1 MDLKDFKPPFL
12 DRYGSRYFANFVGQF
27 EQYRARNGR
36 ARLFTL
42 IDLDTLP
49 LYCDV
54 SGAVLTVPPSDPD
67 EAEEKEIAAQEETFL
82 KKVESHFGSLSGLDA
97 LYRFDKLELKFVSE
111 KDVAKYVKAFRKT
124 LRRVSDEEKPSDSLL
139 KKYFLD
145 GIKNPD
151 FKIRCE
157 AALDGSENPSL
168 SELTAMIFQQQAL
181 VKEGIEEFQRYCSTP
196 FKRHSDPRS
205 LSLFTDASDVG
216 IGAVLVQGEDE
227 NRSVV
232 SFISKTLT
240 SVQRRW
246 SVTEKECWA
255 IVFAITQFERF
266 LKGRHFDLFTDHRN
280 LTFVQRSP
288 NAKITR
294 WWLRIQEFSFSVHHV
309 KGEEN
314 GAADCCSRLVEF
326 GKNALKSLKLIP
338 DKEGEESPKR
348 R

>member
-1 MDLKDFKPPFL
+1 LGMLNFIREFIPDCSSLTEPLSRLTKKDIEFVWGDEQEATFKRIKRLLKESP
-12 DRYGSRYFANFVGQF
+12 
-27 EQYRARNGR
+27 
-36 ARLFTL
+36 TL
-42 IDLDTLP
+42 SFP
-49 LYCDV
+49 
-54 SGAVLTVPPSDPD
+54 
-67 EAEEKEIAAQEETFL
+67 EEET
-82 KKVESHFGSLSGLDA
+82 K
-97 LYRFDKLELKFVSE
+97 
-111 KDVAKYVKAFRKT
+111 
-124 LRRVSDEEKPSDSLL
+124 
-139 KKYFLD
+139 
-145 GIKNPD
+145 
-151 FKIRCE
+151 
-157 AALDGSENPSL
+157 
-168 SELTAMIFQQQAL
+168 
-181 VKEGIEEFQRYCSTP
+181 
-196 FKRHSDPRS
+196 

-266 LKGRHFDLFTDHRN
+266 LKGRHFDLFTDHRS

-314 GAADCCSRLVEF
+314 GAADCCSRLV
-326 GKNALKSLKLIP
+326 
-338 DKEGEESPKR
+338 
-348 R
+348 